1 MKETEKA
8 KSLLKDK
15 VTFAAVGKKGIY
27 TSEKRG
33 VKPILDK
40 IDADPGFFNGASVA
54 DRVIGKAAAMLLEKY
69 GVAEIYAQVTS
80 EYAAAYLEN
89 KSVKLTYEKKTDFIM
104 NRSGTDMCPMEKTV
118 LNVNNA
124 DEGEI
129 LIKNKIKAM
138 TKG

>member
-1 MKETEKA
+1 MKETEKV

-40 IDADPGFFNGASVA
+40 IDADPGFFDGASVA

-80 EYAAAYLEN
+80 EYAAEYLEN
-89 KSVKLTYEKKTDFIM
+89 KSVKLTYDEKTDFIM
-104 NRSGTDMCPMEKTV
+104 NRSGTDMCPMEKAV

-129 LIKNKIKAM
+129 LIRNRIKAIPHN
-138 TKG
+138 

>member
-1 MKETEKA
+1 MKESEKA
-8 KSLLKDK
+8 KNLLKDD
-15 VTFAAVGKKGIY
+15 VTFAAVGKEGIY
-27 TSEKRG
+27 TSEQRG

-40 IDADPGFFNGASVA
+40 IDSDPNFFDGASVA

-69 GVAEIYAQVTS
+69 GVVEIYAQVTS

-89 KSVKLTYEKKTDFIM
+89 KSVKLNYEKKTDFIM
-104 NRSGTDMCPMEKTV
+104 NRSGTDMCPMEKAV

-129 LIKNKIKAM
+129 LIRNKIKAM